1 MKKICNMNYEEA
13 TENFAKFSGKHCISD
28 DYDMSVDILS
38 TINSHLSSEDAANYI
53 YNIFCYGFMA
63 GYKQNETDSK
73 QNTKF
78 HDETHKALTE
88 LAYNLPF
95 GYNADYFYHIMC
107 RKISRP
113 VLEYIKTKS
122 IREKALLTHDQIHD
136 LESELTKGA
145 ESNER

>member
-28 DYDMSVDILS
+28 DYDMSADILS

-53 YNIFCYGFMA
+53 YDIFCYGFMA
-63 GYKQNETDSK
+63 GYKQSETDSK
-73 QNTKF
+73 QSTKF

-95 GYNADYFYHIMC
+95 GY
-107 RKISRP
+107 
-113 VLEYIKTKS
+113 KS
-122 IREKALLTHDQIHD
+122 WRI
-136 LESELTKGA
+136 LESSYLGKRCWFTCPGNSKYSSRKA
-145 ESNER
+145 SRNWR